1 MIKAITGTKDI
12 LPSEISR
19 WLYLERLL
27 RESFRLFNYKEI
39 RTPIFEETALFARGI
54 GEETDIVGKEMYTF
68 KDRSKTSIT
77 LRPENTAG
85 VVRAFIEQS
94 LGAQQ
99 SLNKLYYIGPMFR
112 YEKPQAGRLRQ
123 FHQFGA
129 EALGSTSPLL
139 DAEMIQVAFHIL
151 KNLGLKNLVVKINS
165 LGIPEVRENYKNVLR
180 DYLKDKKERLSEE
193 SRKRFETNI
202 LRIFDSKIE
211 VDQQIMMNAPLL
223 IDYLDEQSKNDFD
236 VVKNYLTKVGIQFEV
251 DTALVR
257 GLDYYTKTTFEIVSG
272 SVGSQSALCGGG
284 RYDLLV
290 EELGG
295 KATPGVG
302 FAAGMERILLA
313 CENEESLNITGD
325 SIDVYVVIKK
335 SFTIEI
341 DEDKK
346 KILPLSLKED
356 EKYSLNL
363 VKLVSHLRS
372 IGHSVDYD
380 FLNRSEKV
388 QKREAN
394 KLRAKLLITI
404 FDGNDKIIVH
414 DQIKHIE
421 HTTKLR
427 FILNITN
434 LFTWFSKNLSIS
446 DRIYE
451 RLKDLEELRIGNPDK
466 EKIILFLEKLKNKK
480 SILDTCSELKIDY
493 DKGLKFWDIYQKL
506 GIKSVLEMNDLI

>member
-19 WLYLERLL
+19 WHYFENLL

-54 GEETDIVGKEMYTF
+54 GEETDIVSKEMYTF
-68 KDRSKTSIT
+68 KDRSETSIT

-99 SLNKLYYIGPMFR
+99 SLNKLYYISAMFR
-112 YEKPQAGRLRQ
+112 QERPQAGRLRQ

-165 LGIPEVRENYKNVLR
+165 LGIPEVRENYKNILR
-180 DYLKDKKERLSEE
+180 NYLKDKKDKLSEE
-193 SRKRFETNI
+193 SRKRFDTNI

-211 VDQQIMMNAPLL
+211 VDQKIMKDAPLL
-223 IDYLDEQSKNDFD
+223 IDHLDEQSKNDFD
-236 VVKNYLTKVGIQFEV
+236 LLKNYLTKVGIPFEV
-251 DTALVR
+251 DPTLVR

-290 EELGG
+290 QELGG
-295 KATPGVG
+295 KSTPGVG

-313 CENEESLNITGD
+313 CENEKSLKLPDD
-325 SIDVYVVIKK
+325 SIDVYLVRVDSNLEPEHKLK
-335 SFTIEI
+335 LDLEVANLASMLRR
-341 DEDKK
+341 DN
-346 KILPLSLKED
+346 LSC
-356 EKYSLNL
+356 
-363 VKLVSHLRS
+363 
-372 IGHSVDYD
+372 DYD
-380 FLNRSEKV
+380 YHDRSVKA
-388 QKREAN
+388 QMREAN
-394 KLRAKLLITI
+394 KYNAK
-404 FDGNDKIIVH
+404 FVVFVGGDEYKRG
-414 DQIKHIE
+414 E
-421 HTTKLR
+421 
-427 FILNITN
+427 LNV
-434 LFTWFSKNLSIS
+434 KNLSNGEQQLI
-446 DRIYE
+446 
-451 RLKDLEELRIGNPDK
+451 
-466 EKIILFLEKLKNKK
+466 KIEDVALLK
-480 SILDTCSELKIDY
+480 SII
-493 DKGLKFWDIYQKL
+493 
-506 GIKSVLEMNDLI
+506 IK

>member
-12 LPSEISR
+12 LPSDITK
-19 WLYLERLL
+19 WQYLEKLL
-27 RESFRLFNYKEI
+27 RETFQLFNYKEI

-54 GEETDIVGKEMYTF
+54 GEETDIVSKEMYTF
-68 KDRSKTSIT
+68 KDRSETSIT

-85 VVRAFIEQS
+85 VVRSFIEQS

-99 SLNKLYYIGPMFR
+99 SLNKLYYIGAMFR
-112 YEKPQAGRLRQ
+112 QERPQAGRLRQ

-139 DAEMIQVAFHIL
+139 DAEMIQVAYHIL

-180 DYLKDKKERLSEE
+180 DYLQNKKDKLSEE
-193 SRKRFETNI
+193 SRKRFDTNI

-211 VDQQIMMNAPLL
+211 VDQQIMKDAPLL

-236 VVKNYLTKVGIQFEV
+236 VVKNYLTNVGIPFEI
-251 DTALVR
+251 DPALVR

-313 CENEESLNITGD
+313 CENEKSFSLEND
-325 SIDVYVVIKK
+325 YLDVYLIRID
-335 SFTIEI
+335 SDLELEI
-341 DEDKK
+341 AN
-346 KILPLSLKED
+346 IAS
-356 EKYSLNL
+356 NL
-363 VKLVSHLRS
+363 RRENFSC
-372 IGHSVDYD
+372 DYD
-380 FLNRSEKV
+380 YLNRSVKA
-388 QKREAN
+388 QMREAN
-394 KLRAKLLITI
+394 KFNAKYVV
-404 FDGNDKIIVH
+404 FVGGDEYKQG
-414 DQIKHIE
+414 E
-421 HTTKLR
+421 
-427 FILNITN
+427 LNV
-434 LFTWFSKNLSIS
+434 KNLSNGEQQLI
-446 DRIYE
+446 
-451 RLKDLEELRIGNPDK
+451 
-466 EKIILFLEKLKNKK
+466 KIEDFEKLK
-480 SILDTCSELKIDY
+480 SIIQS
-493 DKGLKFWDIYQKL
+493 
-506 GIKSVLEMNDLI
+506 

>member
-12 LPSEISR
+12 LPVDISR
-19 WLYLERLL
+19 WHYLEKLL
-27 RESFRLFNYKEI
+27 KETFQLFNYKEI
-39 RTPIFEETALFARGI
+39 RTPIFEETTLFARGI
-54 GEETDIVGKEMYTF
+54 GEETDIVSKEMYTF
-68 KDRSKTSIT
+68 KDRSETSIT

-85 VVRAFIEQS
+85 VVRSFIEQS

-112 YEKPQAGRLRQ
+112 QERPQAGRLRQ

-139 DAEMIQVAFHIL
+139 DAEMIQVAYHIL

-180 DYLKDKKERLSEE
+180 EYLKNKKEKLSED

-211 VDQQIMMNAPLL
+211 VDQLIMEDAPLL

-236 VVKNYLTKVGIQFEV
+236 VVKNYLTKVGIPFDV
-251 DTALVR
+251 DPALVR

-313 CENEESLNITGD
+313 CENEKSLNLTSE
-325 SIDVYVVIKK
+325 SIDVYFIRVDSK
-335 SFTIEI
+335 S
-341 DEDKK
+341 DEQLK
-346 KILPLSLKED
+346 LELSLAVA
-356 EKYSLNL
+356 NL
-363 VKLVSHLRS
+363 ASMLRRENFS
-372 IGHSVDYD
+372 CDYD
-380 FLNRSEKV
+380 YLNRSVKA
-388 QKREAN
+388 QMREAN
-394 KLRAKLLITI
+394 KYNAKYVI
-404 FDGNDKIIVH
+404 FVGGDEYKRG
-414 DQIKHIE
+414 E
-421 HTTKLR
+421 
-427 FILNITN
+427 LNV
-434 LFTWFSKNLSIS
+434 KNLSNGEQQLVKLQ
-446 DRIYE
+446 D
-451 RLKDLEELRIGNPDK
+451 
-466 EKIILFLEKLKNKK
+466 FEKLK
-480 SILDTCSELKIDY
+480 SL
-493 DKGLKFWDIYQKL
+493 
-506 GIKSVLEMNDLI
+506 IKS

>member
-12 LPSEISR
+12 LPVDISK
-19 WLYLERLL
+19 WHYLEKLL
-27 RESFRLFNYKEI
+27 RETFQLFNYKEI

-54 GEETDIVGKEMYTF
+54 GEETDIVSKEMYTF
-68 KDRSKTSIT
+68 KDRSETSIT

-85 VVRAFIEQS
+85 VVRSFIEQS

-112 YEKPQAGRLRQ
+112 QERPQAGRLRQ

-129 EALGSTSPLL
+129 EVLGSTSPLL
-139 DAEMIQVAFHIL
+139 DAEMIQVAYHIL

-180 DYLKDKKERLSEE
+180 DYLKDKKDNLSEE

-211 VDQQIMMNAPLL
+211 VDQTIMKNAPLL
-223 IDYLDEQSKNDFD
+223 IDYLDEQSKIDFE
-236 VVKNYLTKVGIQFEV
+236 VVKNYLVKVGIPFEV
-251 DTALVR
+251 DPALVR

-313 CENEESLNITGD
+313 CENEKSLNLHTD
-325 SIDVYVVIKK
+325 SIDVYLIRVDSKL
-335 SFTIEI
+335 EP
-341 DEDKK
+341 EPA
-346 KILPLSLKED
+346 LPAGR
-356 EKYSLNL
+356 LNL
-363 VKLVSHLRS
+363 ELELVVANISSLLRKEKFS
-372 IGHSVDYD
+372 CDYD
-380 FLNRSEKV
+380 YLNRSIKA
-388 QKREAN
+388 QMREAN
-394 KLRAKLLITI
+394 KYNAKYVV
-404 FDGNDKIIVH
+404 FVGGDEFKRG
-414 DQIKHIE
+414 E
-421 HTTKLR
+421 
-427 FILNITN
+427 LNV
-434 LFTWFSKNLSIS
+434 KNLSNGEQQLI
-446 DRIYE
+446 
-451 RLKDLEELRIGNPDK
+451 
-466 EKIILFLEKLKNKK
+466 KIEDFEKLK
-480 SILDTCSELKIDY
+480 SI
-493 DKGLKFWDIYQKL
+493 
-506 GIKSVLEMNDLI
+506 IKS